1 MKITLFSI
9 GLIVAIIAII
19 IDGQGNLRVAGIGYF
34 ILSSSLFLSSAIWR
48 SDTISNNYCRSI
60 QKVYSVLSEGD
71 LDMERLMKRLVEN
84 NTDMGTLEYYQSII
98 GRMLAKRMIVIS
110 NGLVTIGEG
119 IDAST

>member
-1 MKITLFSI
+1 
-9 GLIVAIIAII
+9 
-19 IDGQGNLRVAGIGYF
+19 
-34 ILSSSLFLSSAIWR
+34 
-48 SDTISNNYCRSI
+48 
-60 QKVYSVLSEGD
+60 
-71 LDMERLMKRLVEN
+71 MERLMKRLVEN